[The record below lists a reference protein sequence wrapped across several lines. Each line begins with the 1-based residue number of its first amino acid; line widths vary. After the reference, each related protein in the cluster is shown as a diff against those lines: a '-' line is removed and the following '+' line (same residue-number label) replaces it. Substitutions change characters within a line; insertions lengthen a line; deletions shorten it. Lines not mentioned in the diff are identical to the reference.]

1 MNAFFLEDMMNKLQ
15 SYFTK
20 EEIILWMTSVFMI
33 VVSFVMFDKVNYHTL
48 FASLLGVTSL
58 IYNAKGNPI
67 GQILMVI
74 FSIIYGIISYSFA
87 YYGEMLTYVCMTL
100 PMSIIA
106 LISWL
111 KHPYKGNKAEV
122 RVDKLN
128 QKDVIIMWIYTVIVS
143 VVFYFVLK
151 YFNNANLLIST
162 LSISTTFL
170 AVYLTYKRSPYY
182 AIAYASNDIVLIVLW
197 ILACMSDIKYIS
209 VVVCFVAFLINDIY
223 GYISWKKMEKRQ
235 KSYD

>member
-1 MNAFFLEDMMNKLQ
+1 MNKLQ

>member
-1 MNAFFLEDMMNKLQ
+1 MLFLGGFMGNIQ
-15 SYFTK
+15 NYFTK
-20 EEIILWMTSVFMI
+20 EEKILWLTSVVMI
-33 VVSFVMFDKVNYHTL
+33 VTSFIVFDQVNYHTL

-58 IYNAKGNPI
+58 IYNAKGNPL

-100 PMSIIA
+100 PMSVIA
-106 LISWL
+106 LIEWL
-111 KHPYKGNKAEV
+111 KHPYNGNKAEV
-122 RVDKLN
+122 RVDQLSS
-128 QKDVIIMWIYTVIVS
+128 KDVLMMWFYTVIVT

-151 YFNNANLLIST
+151 YFHTANLFVST

-182 AIAYASNDIVLIVLW
+182 AIAYATNDIVLIILW
-197 ILACMSDIKYIS
+197 ILACFTDMKYMS
-209 VVVCFVAFLINDIY
+209 VVVCFIAFFANDIY

-235 KSYD
+235 KSFD

>member
-1 MNAFFLEDMMNKLQ
+1 MKILN
-15 SYFTK
+15 YFTK
-20 EEIILWMTSVFMI
+20 EEKILWLASVVMI
-33 VVSFVMFDKVNYHTL
+33 VVSFVLFDKVNYHTL

-67 GQILMVI
+67 GQILMVV
-74 FSIIYGIISYSFA
+74 FSVIYGIISYSFA

-100 PMSIIA
+100 PMSVIA
-106 LISWL
+106 LVEWL
-111 KHPYKGNKAEV
+111 KHPYNGNKAEV
-122 RVDKLN
+122 RVDQLN
-128 QKDVIIMWIYTVIVS
+128 KKDVLMMWIYTVIVT

-151 YFNNANLLIST
+151 YFHTANLLVST

-182 AIAYASNDIVLIVLW
+182 AIAYATNDIVLIILW
-197 ILACMSDIKYIS
+197 ILACLTDMKYMS
-209 VVVCFVAFLINDIY
+209 VVVCFIAFFANDIY

-235 KSYD
+235 KSFD

>member
-1 MNAFFLEDMMNKLQ
+1 MGNIQN
-15 SYFTK
+15 YFTK
-20 EEIILWMTSVFMI
+20 EEKILWFTSVVMI
-33 VVSFVMFDKVNYHTL
+33 VTSFIWFDQENYHTL
-48 FASLLGVTSL
+48 FASVLGVTSL

-100 PMSIIA
+100 PMSVIA
-106 LISWL
+106 LVEWL
-111 KHPYKGNKAEV
+111 KHPYNGNKAEV
-122 RVDKLN
+122 RVDQLDR
-128 QKDVIIMWIYTVIVS
+128 KDVMMMWIYTVIVTI
-143 VVFYFVLK
+143 VFYFVLK
-151 YFNNANLLIST
+151 YFHTANLLVST

-182 AIAYASNDIVLIVLW
+182 AIAYATNDIVLIILW
-197 ILACMSDIKYIS
+197 ILACFTDMKYMS
-209 VVVCFVAFLINDIY
+209 VVVCFIAFLANDIY

-235 KSYD
+235 KSFD